1 MIQRIILEAHPNED
15 GRQVFANE
23 LIEIE
28 IRAPNVPD
36 LDLVDLPGVVAAPL
50 AVHRA
55 TTDLVRSYIRNENC
69 LVLCVL
75 PSGVATLRG
84 SPILTIMEEVATS
97 SPTLWERTIVILT
110 KVDTGDRARLANRL
124 RPGACEL
131 ACIPARQIVPVIN
144 RSVGDPRSII
154 DALEDERR
162 WFRDWC
168 ADSQEFNPA
177 DMGVDGMLSHLE
189 RMVNSHIVRVWV
201 PQQVAK
207 PYAYPLQLSERA
219 GRVVTELKGLGQDP
233 AELSADVLVRAVAEA
248 ARCAMLRVI
257 ISNQIAEQGGEG
269 GMFSRAPSSVP
280 LAERWD

>member
-1 MIQRIILEAHPNED
+1 
-15 GRQVFANE
+15 
-23 LIEIE
+23 
-28 IRAPNVPD
+28 
-36 LDLVDLPGVVAAPL
+36 
-50 AVHRA
+50 HRA

-162 WFRDWC
+162 WFRDWYI
-168 ADSQEFNPA
+168 EFNPA

-201 PQQVAK
+201 PQQ
-207 PYAYPLQLSERA
+207 
-219 GRVVTELKGLGQDP
+219 LKVLGQDP

-248 ARCAMLRVI
+248 ARCAMLRECRKMGEKKFDGFVGFDEHALVLRRFGGLKEQLLGRVD
-257 ISNQIAEQGGEG
+257 SALAQDTARLRELLRQRAELVCAVDHSGPGAFPDGAVKLFIVQ
-269 GMFSRAPSSVP
+269 
-280 LAERWD
+280 